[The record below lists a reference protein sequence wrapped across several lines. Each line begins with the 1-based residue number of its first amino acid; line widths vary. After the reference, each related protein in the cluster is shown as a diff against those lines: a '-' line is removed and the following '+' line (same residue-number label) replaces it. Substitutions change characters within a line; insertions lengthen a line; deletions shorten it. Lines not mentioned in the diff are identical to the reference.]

1 MGFFKSMHDLNKQAK
16 EMQRNQPPA
25 GARLAAMQDRMADL
39 NQMMAN
45 TTQAANNAA
54 AAAAAG
60 ASGFAE
66 RCPVMIVGMR
76 QVGTVNFDLLVE
88 FDLTVAPEG
97 RPPYPATI
105 QQLVSQFQVGQ
116 LSSGRHAGGDRR
128 PVEPDGDLPGLREPV
143 MTVGKISGLC
153 WTVFGVMCLGFLP
166 LAVGIMH
173 IHAIP
178 TGPRAALMLVVVIA
192 LWWGPFGYA
201 MYLAL
206 AVTRN
211 GDRRTLR
218 QRNPRHRRGAHRQG
232 DQHGHPGGRVRL
244 AGAPGL
250 EVPAARHPPRPS
262 AVRDHLLDL
271 RLGHPPGLGGRRRRR
286 PA

>member
-16 EMQRNQPPA
+16 EIQRNQPPA

-54 AAAAAG
+54 AAAAG

-88 FDLTVAPEG
+88 FDLTVTREG

-116 LSSGRHAGGDRR
+116 LSSGRTLEA
-128 PVEPDGDLPGLREPV
+128 
-143 MTVGKISGLC
+143 TVDPSNPMAIWLD
-153 WTVFGVMCLGFLP
+153 FGSL
-166 LAVGIMH
+166 
-173 IHAIP
+173 
-178 TGPRAALMLVVVIA
+178 
-192 LWWGPFGYA
+192 
-201 MYLAL
+201 
-206 AVTRN
+206 
-211 GDRRTLR
+211 
-218 QRNPRHRRGAHRQG
+218 
-232 DQHGHPGGRVRL
+232 
-244 AGAPGL
+244 
-250 EVPAARHPPRPS
+250 
-262 AVRDHLLDL
+262 
-271 RLGHPPGLGGRRRRR
+271 
-286 PA
+286 